1 MIEELPVSEISNHFF
16 ETFDQF
22 TQLLPVFV
30 RQRKKSVRQR
40 FHVAS
45 AAFLK
50 DPGSFCS
57 CFEPHASPVFCF
69 SPAHQ
74 ACANQASDDAAHSRW
89 PDLLRFGKL
98 AERSW
103 ATPQNQHRQCREL
116 RRADAAFA
124 VAHAQPPQ
132 QVDGCGMQPVGGLES
147 LPAGETFGLDIR
159 HTM

>member
-16 ETFDQF
+16 EVFDQF

-74 ACANQASDDAAHSRW
+74 ACAHQASDDAAHSRW

-132 QVDGCGMQPVGGLES
+132 
-147 LPAGETFGLDIR
+147 
-159 HTM
+159 